1 MQGYKMNIIIVG
13 DGKVGKT
20 SILKRFDKRQ
30 FQPAHIRTIGVD
42 FIQAQYKSKD
52 DTEVAVKLWDT
63 AGQDRFRNLT
73 YQFYR

>member
-1 MQGYKMNIIIVG
+1 MQHKMNIIIVG

-30 FQPAHIRTIGVD
+30 FQPQHIRTIGVD
-42 FIQAQYKSKD
+42 FISAAYKSPEGVD
-52 DTEVAVKLWDT
+52 VQVKLWDT